1 MIFSGNR
8 QKGLTFISI
17 MLILGLIAF
26 FVMLGLKVGP
36 IYMNHSKV
44 VSTLAAVENM
54 QGVENMSKREIEL
67 TIAKRLSMN
76 YVDKIKFD
84 DFEIIRRDNLLTVSI
99 DYERVE
105 KLMGNLSVLVEF
117 SESFEVG
124 GDSD

>member
-17 MLILGLIAF
+17 MIILGLIAF
-26 FVMLGLKVGP
+26 FVMIGLKVGP
-36 IYMNHSKV
+36 IYMNHNKV
-44 VSTLAAVENM
+44 VSTLAAVEGMN
-54 QGVENMSKREIEL
+54 GIENMSKREIEL

-76 YVDKIKFD
+76 YVDKIKYH
-84 DFEIIRRDNLLTVSI
+84 DFEIRRQGELLTVSI

-105 KLMGNLSVLVEF
+105 KFMGNLSVLVEF

-124 GDSD
+124 GEE

>member
-17 MLILGLIAF
+17 MIILGLIAF
-26 FVMLGLKVGP
+26 FVMIALKVGP
-36 IYMNHSKV
+36 IYMNHNKV
-44 VSTLAAVENM
+44 VSTLTAVEGM
-54 QGVENMSKREIEL
+54 SGIENMSKREIEL

-76 YVDKIKFD
+76 YVDKIKYD
-84 DFEIIRRDNLLTVSI
+84 DFEIRRQGELLTVSI

-124 GDSD
+124 EDE

>member
-26 FVMLGLKVGP
+26 FAMIALKVGP

-44 VSTLAAVENM
+44 VSTLTAVEGM
-54 QGVENMSKREIEL
+54 DGVENMSKREIEL

-76 YVDKIKFD
+76 YVDKIKYD
-84 DFEIIRRDNLLTVSI
+84 DFEIRRQGELLTVSI

-124 GDSD
+124 GDE

>member
-17 MLILGLIAF
+17 MIILGLIAF
-26 FVMLGLKVGP
+26 FVMIALKVGP
-36 IYMNHSKV
+36 IYMNHNKV
-44 VSTLAAVENM
+44 VSTLTAVEGM
-54 QGVENMSKREIEL
+54 SGIENMSKREIEL

-76 YVDKIKFD
+76 YVDKIKYH
-84 DFEIIRRDNLLTVSI
+84 DFEIRRQGELLTVSI

-117 SESFEVG
+117 SESFDVG
-124 GDSD
+124 GDE

>member
-17 MLILGLIAF
+17 MIILGLIAF
-26 FVMLGLKVGP
+26 FVMIALKVGP
-36 IYMNHSKV
+36 IYMNHNKV
-44 VSTLAAVENM
+44 VSTLAAVEGMN
-54 QGVENMSKREIEL
+54 GIENMSKREIEL

-76 YVDKIKFD
+76 YVDKIKHD
-84 DFEIIRRDNLLTVSI
+84 DFEIKRQGNLLNVSI

-124 GDSD
+124 GDE

>member
-26 FVMLGLKVGP
+26 FVMLALKVGP
-36 IYMNHSKV
+36 IYMNHNKV
-44 VSTLAAVENM
+44 VSTLVAVENM
-54 QGVENMSKREIEL
+54 PGVENMTKREIEL

-124 GDSD
+124 EDSD